1 MFKMGQMELYKLQI
15 QETQDSKT
23 LLNLNDSLPKA
34 GAKETLELC

>member
-1 MFKMGQMELYKLQI
+1 MFEMGQMELHKL
-15 QETQDSKT
+15 